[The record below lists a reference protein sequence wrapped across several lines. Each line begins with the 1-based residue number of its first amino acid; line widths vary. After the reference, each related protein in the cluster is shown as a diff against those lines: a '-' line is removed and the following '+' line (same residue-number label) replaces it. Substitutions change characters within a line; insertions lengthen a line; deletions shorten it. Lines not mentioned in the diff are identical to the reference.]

1 MNRRTFTKLTIAG
14 TLGASHGISLAD
26 QAAKGKPFK
35 SKFGPHQNLLPTGP
49 KGIVDQMQFAYDLGF
64 RGWEEN
70 WLMRKPKAEWEKV
83 AAFLQSKKDFTMG
96 ISVISGGAG
105 QDFSNPTK
113 EGKEQL
119 KKDMEKGVEF
129 CKITG
134 QTGMTF
140 LPGIRNDLPREEQIK
155 KSVDTMNFLCDIV
168 EEQGIILM
176 LEPLSHPMR
185 GKQPLLRSFADGHL
199 LSKLVNRKSCKL
211 LADFFHEGQIG
222 NGPKLIENTK
232 AVWDQVG
239 YIQYGDSPGR
249 KEPGTGK
256 LDYGAVTKL
265 LREKGYTGVIGMEH
279 GTSKKGKE
287 GLDAL
292 LAAYR
297 KIDC

>member
-1 MNRRTFTKLTIAG
+1 MNRRTFTKLTLAG
-14 TLGASHGISLAD
+14 TLAASHGVASAAD
-26 QAAKGKPFK
+26 GEKGKPFK
-35 SKFGPHQNLLPTGP
+35 SKFGPHENLLPTAP
-49 KGIVDQMQFAYDLGF
+49 KGIVDQMKFAYDLGF

-70 WLMRKPKAEWEKV
+70 WLMRKPEKLWEEV

-96 ISVISGGAG
+96 ISVISGGAQ

-113 EGKEQL
+113 EGKERL
-119 KKDMEKGVEF
+119 KKDMEKGVKF

-140 LPGIRNDLPREEQIK
+140 LPGVRNDLPREEQIK

-168 EEQGIILM
+168 EEHGIILM
-176 LEPLSHPMR
+176 MEPLSHPL
-185 GKQPLLRSFADGHL
+185 GKKEPLLRSFADGAM
-199 LSKLVNRKSCKL
+199 LSKLVNRKSCRL
-211 LADFFHEGQIG
+211 LADYFHEGQIG
-222 NGPKLIENTK
+222 NGPKLIENTN
-232 AVWDQVG
+232 AVWDEVG
-239 YIQYGDSPGR
+239 YVQYGASPGR

-256 LDYGAVTKL
+256 LDYTAVTKL

-279 GTSKKGKE
+279 GASKKGKE